1 MYIYI
6 YIHMYIYIYL
16 HMCIYIYIYVYTSP
30 IYIYIYICIYTHS
43 LYIPYITWETPC
55 LDLILPPA
63 PRHGLHRGR
72 ESGAGFCGAKE
83 QRRLGIS
90 GGQTP
95 KDG

>member
-6 YIHMYIYIYL
+6 SSYVYIYICIYKP
-16 HMCIYIYIYVYTSP
+16 HIYIYIYVY
-30 IYIYIYICIYTHS
+30 IYTHS